1 MWNNILHNKRKNE
14 CIEIKIQMK
23 SNLNDKVVGFYIIKN
38 VFNIDLSI
46 NKNIQTIINEI
57 IVD

>member
-1 MWNNILHNKRKNE
+1 
-14 CIEIKIQMK
+14 MK